1 MAVEIPRDLTDPE
14 QDVTLRN
21 GASVRVRTIRPDD
34 EPRLMALCRR
44 LSPRTVYER
53 FFSFPNV
60 DFGMV
65 PFVWLTDHPRFHFH
79 FTPTGA
85 SWLNLVE
92 RFFAEITRK
101 RLRRGT
107 FRSVPALIAAIRAY
121 VRAHNT
127 DPRPFIWTAS
137 AAAILR
143 KIKRCKE
150 ALETGH

>member
-1 MAVEIPRDLTDPE
+1 LDKIDRQTSRKRDVHLILDNYSTHTHPT
-14 QDVTLRN
+14 VK
-21 GASVRVRTIRPDD
+21 AWMD
-34 EPRLMALCRR
+34 E
-44 LSPRTVYER
+44 
-53 FFSFPNV
+53 
-60 DFGMV
+60 
-65 PFVWLTDHPRFHFH
+65 HPRFHFH

-101 RLRRGT
+101 RIRRGT

-121 VRAHNT
+121 VREHNT
-127 DPRPFIWTAS
+127 HPRPFIWTAT

-143 KIKRCKE
+143 KIKHCKQ